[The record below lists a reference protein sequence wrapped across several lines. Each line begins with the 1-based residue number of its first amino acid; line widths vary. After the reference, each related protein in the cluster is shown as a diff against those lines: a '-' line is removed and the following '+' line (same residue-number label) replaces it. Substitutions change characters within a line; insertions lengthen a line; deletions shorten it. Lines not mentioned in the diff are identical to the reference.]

1 LHTSLPES
9 GPAIPTV
16 EPVSKSM
23 TKDDQARRGMLWAR
37 RGYFEL
43 TDDTALVLQG
53 AAPAPL
59 VLAYQARPKIHESDG
74 Q

>member
-1 LHTSLPES
+1 
-9 GPAIPTV
+9 
-16 EPVSKSM
+16 M